1 MSTITTRRG
10 LALIAMIFAV
20 AMTFIDQTIVSV
32 AAPRIQSELGLSS
45 GGLQWAIN
53 SYLLA
58 MAALFAFGGRLADI
72 FGNRRMVSVG
82 VTIFAVASALCGLTP
97 SGGIAQAWLV
107 TCRAVQGIGGALMYP
122 AALAIVVG
130 AYRAEQR
137 GKALALFFGIAGGL
151 TAVGPA
157 LGGYLLGWTWRSIF
171 WINIPIAVIALL
183 LVAAAK
189 PANLRRR
196 TPIDI
201 PGSVLIT
208 AGVALTV
215 FGLQQSGR
223 WGWNSPS
230 TIGAVVL
237 GLLLLG
243 AFVLV
248 ELRTQSPLID
258 VRIFTNHSFR
268 TNNIV
273 LLVAMVIFVPVF
285 FFASEYGQIAL
296 ALTPAKASLLL
307 LYFFAGFAT
316 AAQFGGRMLDRI
328 GARRPIVLG
337 SVLAAVGLHLWANH
351 VTSLSVSDQVSF
363 IVLTGAGMGLLLGQA
378 NTDALNHAPSSSYGE
393 ATGIIQTV
401 RNFGSSLGLAVLGSI
416 MVGQLRSR
424 LTDSLVEQG
433 LSVSRAQNDAANI
446 AQLDGGPGT
455 ASSIPTFVRIDFAHA
470 TSTVLMTM
478 SYVMVAAAVLAW
490 FGLPRRRHA
499 NATVNNQ
506 PIQVQG
512 GAELDAD
519 NLTTTGR

>member
-1 MSTITTRRG
+1 M
-10 LALIAMIFAV
+10 
-20 AMTFIDQTIVSV
+20 
-32 AAPRIQSELGLSS
+32 
-45 GGLQWAIN
+45 
-53 SYLLA
+53 
-58 MAALFAFGGRLADI
+58 
-72 FGNRRMVSVG
+72 
-82 VTIFAVASALCGLTP
+82 
-97 SGGIAQAWLV
+97 

-122 AALAIVVG
+122 AALAIVVN

-137 GKALALFFGIAGGL
+137 GRALALFFGIAGGL

-157 LGGYLLGWTWRSIF
+157 LGGYLSAGPGARSSGSTSRSPSSRSSSSPPPSRPTCALAPDRYSGIRTDHRRGRTDRVRPAAERPLG
-171 WINIPIAVIALL
+171 LE
-183 LVAAAK
+183 
-189 PANLRRR
+189 
-196 TPIDI
+196 
-201 PGSVLIT
+201 
-208 AGVALTV
+208 
-215 FGLQQSGR
+215 Q
-223 WGWNSPS
+223 PS

-237 GLLLLG
+237 GLLVLLG

-248 ELRTQSPLID
+248 ELRTQSPLMD
-258 VRIFTNHSFR
+258 VRIFANRSFR
-268 TNNIV
+268 VDNIV
-273 LLVAMVIFVPVF
+273 LLVAMVIFVPMF

-296 ALTPAKASLLL
+296 ALTPAKASLML

-328 GARRPIVLG
+328 GARRPVVLG

-351 VTSLSVSDQVSF
+351 VTSLSVERP
-363 IVLTGAGMGLLLGQA
+363 GALHRAHRRRHGSAAGPGEHRRTQPRA
-378 NTDALNHAPSSSYGE
+378 RPTSYGE

-416 MVGQLRSR
+416 LVGQLRSR
-424 LTDSLVEQG
+424 LTDSLVAQG
-433 LSVSRAQNDAANI
+433 LSTSRAQNDAANI